1 MDAPFTLEDLVA
13 IVRERGRSGDPGS
26 YTAKLIAKGP
36 ARVAKKFGEE
46 AVETVIAAVEGDAAA
61 LTAEAADMLY
71 HFAVLLE
78 VRGVALDAVMAE
90 LASRTG
96 RTGLEEKASR
106 PPE

>member
-1 MDAPFTLEDLVA
+1 MSDFTLRDLVA
-13 IVRERGRSGDPGS
+13 IVQARAGSGDPGS

-46 AVETVIAAVEGDAAA
+46 AVELVIAAVEGDAAG

-71 HFAVLLE
+71 HFVVLLE
-78 VRGVALDAVMAE
+78 ARGIPLDAVMAE
-90 LASRTG
+90 LAGRTG
-96 RTGLEEKASR
+96 QTGLEEKASR

>member
-1 MDAPFTLEDLVA
+1 MSEFTLPDLVA
-13 IVRERGRSGDPGS
+13 IVRARATSGDPGS

-46 AVETVIAAVEGDAAA
+46 AVELVIAAVEGDAAG

-71 HFAVLLE
+71 HFVVLLE
-78 VRGVALDAVMAE
+78 ARGIPLDAVMAE
-90 LASRTG
+90 LAGRTG